1 MEQRRNWRRE
11 LSENGLLYFI
21 AVVMVSALYLL
32 GRFAHLMGIATASGI
47 LVITSLNFIPYL
59 A

>member
-1 MEQRRNWRRE
+1 MEQRRTQRRE

-21 AVVMVSALYLL
+21 AVVMVSLFYALGQLV
-32 GRFAHLMGIATASGI
+32 HLITSGI